1 MRVKPVAII
10 SNIAGTVFRS
20 ALSLGL
26 LISLGTS
33 CVQAAEEASRLARD
47 DLMRSLMANPVLNI
61 AQLET
66 SLSNQA
72 RPAFDARLRLAELY
86 LDYGMQSA
94 AEQAL
99 RQVAF
104 DADDRATAN
113 QAWFLLAKLRYERE
127 DMQGAQQ
134 AIKRVRKPDPEHP
147 EQPLLAAEIRM
158 AQDDFATA
166 AKILGKADDAQS
178 MIISYNHGV
187 ALIRSG
193 KDRKGEQV
201 LTDLVKQNA
210 DNEQDAAVLDR
221 AHLVLG
227 HYYLDKGRFN
237 KANDQ
242 FLLVRASSPY
252 AHDAML
258 GAGLAQLK
266 MPGPRVEQTAMPPSL
281 FIWHQLIKG
290 DTADFATLEAMLAIP
305 ASYTKQGD
313 YSNAVMGYEKALT
326 QIEQERTRVEQVKQ
340 QVDKQGVIS
349 LFKPPQ
355 HAPQRVGWLRRTPAV
370 EGGAETYYL
379 QTLLASHDFQET
391 LKNYRDLQDLE
402 QSLNQM
408 HDRLIKIATP
418 ETQAAAMAPLQARI
432 KAMTPQVQVLRM
444 RHQQALN
451 LLTQQDLERRLRY
464 LTQLTAQANLG
475 LAQAYDRMSR
485 GGSR

>member
-1 MRVKPVAII
+1 VAVILR
-10 SNIAGTVFRS
+10 IAGTISRS
-20 ALSLGL
+20 ALGLGL
-26 LISLGTS
+26 LISLGMS
-33 CVQAAEEASRLARD
+33 SVQAAEDASGHARD
-47 DLMRSLMANPVLNI
+47 DLMRSLLADPVLNI

-72 RPAFDARLRLAELY
+72 KPTFDARLRLAELY
-86 LDYGMQSA
+86 LDYGMQAA

-104 DADDRATAN
+104 NADDRAIAN

-166 AKILGKADDAQS
+166 AKILRTADDAQS
-178 MIISYNHGV
+178 MVISYNYGV

-193 KDRKGEQV
+193 KGRKGEQV
-201 LTDLVKQNA
+201 LTDLVKQTA

-227 HYYLDKGRFN
+227 HYYLDKGRLN

-242 FLLVRASSPY
+242 FLLVRANSPY

-258 GAGLAQLK
+258 GAGLAQLR

-290 DTADFATLEAMLAIP
+290 ETADFATLEAMLAIP

-313 YSNAVMGYEKALT
+313 YSNAVLGYEKALA
-326 QIEQERTRVEQVKQ
+326 QIEQERARVEQVKQ
-340 QVDKQGVIS
+340 QVEKQGVIS

-355 HAPQRVGWLRRTPAV
+355 HAPQRIGWLRRTPEV

-402 QSLNQM
+402 QSLSQM
-408 HDRLIKIATP
+408 RDRLIKTTYVDTQTP
-418 ETQAAAMAPLQARI
+418 VIAPLQARI
-432 KAMTPQVQVLRM
+432 TAMTPQVQALRM
-444 RHQQALN
+444 RHQQVLN
-451 LLTQQDLERRLRY
+451 VLTQQELERRLHY
-464 LTQLTAQANLG
+464 LTKLIAQANLG